1 MSFTCVDISLFDEL
15 EDLGDADELL
25 EALVQSVGYVSQT
38 SAKTI
43 CQNMLHVYQI
53 WVSFSFFR
61 IAF

>member
-38 SAKTI
+38 LAKAI